1 MCVVGVLK
9 ETDISFIFFA
19 KIIVFYIS
27 FTIRTYRKDDR
38 CACFFTRSFAS
49 FYLRLLP
56 VILAFCVFMLRYAT
70 SAKHST
76 YFNTTVV
83 AVLDELKKCY
93 PQS

>member
-1 MCVVGVLK
+1 MCVVRVLK

-49 FYLRLLP
+49 FYLRFLP
-56 VILAFCVFMLRYAT
+56 VILAFVYLCYVMQLLL
-70 SAKHST
+70 
-76 YFNTTVV
+76 NI
-83 AVLDELKKCY
+83 VLILI
-93 PQS
+93 PQLSQS

>member
-56 VILAFCVFMLRYAT
+56 VILAFVYLCYVMQLLL
-70 SAKHST
+70 
-76 YFNTTVV
+76 NI
-83 AVLDELKKCY
+83 VLILI
-93 PQS
+93 PQLSQS